1 LFNGIEWSTDSVFGK
16 TLKRLKESNLSY
28 FVMKKMIDI
37 DTQEDLKKWNNNY
50 IGELL
55 HPVKIF
61 LESNN
66 LIYE

>member
-1 LFNGIEWSTDSVFGK
+1 
-16 TLKRLKESNLSY
+16 
-28 FVMKKMIDI
+28 MKKMIDI
-37 DTQEDLKKWNNNY
+37 DTKEDLKKWNNNY